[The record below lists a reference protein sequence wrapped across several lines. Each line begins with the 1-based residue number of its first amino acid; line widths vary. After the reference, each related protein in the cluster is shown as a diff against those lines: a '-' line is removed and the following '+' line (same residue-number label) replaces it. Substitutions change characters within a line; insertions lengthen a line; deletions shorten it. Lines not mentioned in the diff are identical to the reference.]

1 MGSSFTVVDSNVQ
14 ESSVTRGQMFMDQ
27 VSLGN
32 FCYRDKKKRQGS
44 NVQGSSIRTSV
55 RMGKVWNFIIVAKK
69 GFCIRQI
76 YLYS

>member
-32 FCYRDKKKRQGS
+32 FCYRDKKKDRD
-44 NVQGSSIRTSV
+44 
-55 RMGKVWNFIIVAKK
+55 RMFRDQA
-69 GFCIRQI
+69 
-76 YLYS
+76 